1 MEEDIKNYDIKK
13 NFYKLTV
20 QNTENPKFDMN
31 PNIIGEYN
39 ERLKSRSPKPKSNM
53 NDNFYTTELD
63 YNLLDWNLRMFRK
76 LLK

>member
-1 MEEDIKNYDIKK
+1 MVTLDGIQYGRNGLLD
-13 NFYKLTV
+13 
-20 QNTENPKFDMN
+20 
-31 PNIIGEYN
+31 
-39 ERLKSRSPKPKSNM
+39 KPKSNM